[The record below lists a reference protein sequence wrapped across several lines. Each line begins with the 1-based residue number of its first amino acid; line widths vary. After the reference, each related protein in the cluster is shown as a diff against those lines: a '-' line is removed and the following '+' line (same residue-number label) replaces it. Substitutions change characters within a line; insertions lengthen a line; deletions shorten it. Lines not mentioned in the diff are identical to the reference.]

1 MTLDNIDRDTHE
13 LLGERPKAGHASPSA
28 VLSTFSRRER
38 GAEGGGCGF
47 PRVTEGMIKYPRLL
61 QLSDEYPLGAWG

>member
-38 GAEGGGCGF
+38 DAEGG
-47 PRVTEGMIKYPRLL
+47 RVWISE
-61 QLSDEYPLGAWG
+61 SDRGHDQVHVG

>member
-1 MTLDNIDRDTHE
+1 MTLHNIDRDTHE

-38 GAEGGGCGF
+38 DAEGGGCGF
-47 PRVTEGMIKYPRLL
+47 PRVTEGMTKYT
-61 QLSDEYPLGAWG
+61 